1 MNSRSHLFDIAVEA
15 RQVEEAIAR
24 YSTSLK
30 YSLIFSLYINFHTL
44 LYSSQYLPHGT
55 FSSIIWEIH
64 LPG

>member
-24 YSTSLK
+24 YLTSLK
-30 YSLIFSLYINFHTL
+30 YLLVFNYIIFCTL
-44 LYSSQYLPHGT
+44 LYSSQYLPHRT

-64 LPG
+64 LSG